1 MPERTRSDET
11 LDILCNEKVR
21 LIQKKKGYRVSID
34 PLLLANFVRL
44 KKRESLI
51 DVGTGC
57 GIIPIYLAGKGH
69 GENRFVG
76 IEIQDELY
84 GLAVRNKQLNGCDSV
99 ELVHGDAKTAARRLG
114 PFHVMVSNPPY
125 VKQTTGRKSPGASRL
140 VARYESA
147 LDLAALTRLA
157 ASMLFTHG
165 RLYVIYPVKRL
176 AEFISASKARNLEPK
191 RLRLVH
197 SRPGE
202 PAVLSL
208 VECVKG
214 AGVDLKVEPPLY
226 IYSDGG
232 YTEEVQAY
240 YA

>member
-1 MPERTRSDET
+1 MPDRARSDET
-11 LDILCNEKVR
+11 LDILCNDRVR
-21 LIQKKKGYRVSID
+21 LIQKKKGYRFSID

-57 GIIPIYLAGKGH
+57 GIIPIYLAKKGH
-69 GENRFVG
+69 ADNRFTG

-84 GLAVRNKQLNGCDSV
+84 ELSVRNRQLNGC
-99 ELVHGDAKTAARRLG
+99 ENIEFVHGDARTARRLG

-125 VKQTTGRKSPGASRL
+125 VKATTGRTSPGRSRL

-147 LDLAALTRLA
+147 LDLAALIRLA
-157 ASMLFTHG
+157 SSLLFTHG

-176 AEFISASKARNLEPK
+176 AEFISTSKARNLEPK

-226 IYSDGG
+226 IYSDED
-232 YTEEVQAY
+232 YTEEVKAY